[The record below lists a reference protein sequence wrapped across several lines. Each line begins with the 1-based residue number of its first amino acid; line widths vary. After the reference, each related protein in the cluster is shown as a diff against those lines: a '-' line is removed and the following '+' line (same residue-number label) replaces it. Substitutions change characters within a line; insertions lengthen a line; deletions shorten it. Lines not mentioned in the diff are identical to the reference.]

1 MAAPAELT
9 LESFSGLI
17 GERFE
22 MRAAGAG
29 AETLAVELCL
39 SEAVALGEAAPGRR
53 APFSIVFSGPAASIQ
68 PQGTYRLEHETLG
81 PIELFLV
88 ALQPDA
94 AGARYEAVF
103 N

>member
-1 MAAPAELT
+1 MAELGELR
-9 LESFSGLI
+9 LESFSGLL
-17 GERFE
+17 GERFK
-22 MRAAGAG
+22 MRAAGSG
-29 AETLAVELCL
+29 TETPAVELHL
-39 SEAVALGEAAPGRR
+39 SEAVALGKAARGRR

-68 PQGTYRLEHETLG
+68 PQGMYRLEHETLG

-103 N
+103 S